1 MSEPLFEIKVRELMS
16 PKVFSIGIDV
26 QVDVAIELMARE
38 NIRRLPVLGKA
49 DQLKGIITMEDARGV
64 MPKGISFYEA
74 GPEDTEVPKVRKAMS
89 HGLITVGADDSVGKA
104 AQLLMHHEIGAL
116 PVLSNAGE
124 LVGILTESDIF
135 KYVARGLPPIQ
146 AEEDFE

>member
-16 PKVFSIGIDV
+16 PRVFSIGIDV

-49 DQLKGIITMEDARGV
+49 DQIEGIVTLEDARRS
-64 MPKGISFYEA
+64 MPKGISFNEA

-89 HGLITVGADDSVGKA
+89 RGLITVGSDDSVGRA

-116 PVLSNAGE
+116 PVVDRGE

-146 AEEDFE
+146 TEEDFE